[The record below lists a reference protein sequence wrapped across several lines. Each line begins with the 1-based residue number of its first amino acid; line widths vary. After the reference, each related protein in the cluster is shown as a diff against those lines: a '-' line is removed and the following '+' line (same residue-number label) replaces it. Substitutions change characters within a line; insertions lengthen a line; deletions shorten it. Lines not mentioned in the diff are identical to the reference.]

1 MQSQAMFPNLPHRY
15 QSSTDLNVKKIEM
28 REELED
34 AGLAIQ
40 QDVSEE
46 NLLRQK
52 QRAQY
57 VEVFAK
63 QTDPEMAKRAKL
75 LIQQIDT
82 KLTPRIPT
90 PAQRNL
96 TPRFLEK

>member
-1 MQSQAMFPNLPHRY
+1 MQAKAMFPHVPARY
-15 QSSTDLNVKKIEM
+15 QSSTDFDVKKIEM

-40 QDVSEE
+40 EDVSEE

-57 VEVFAK
+57 VEIFAENS
-63 QTDPEMAKRAKL
+63 DPEMAKRARL
-75 LIQQIDT
+75 LIKQIDT

-90 PAQRNL
+90 PIQRKL
-96 TPRFLEK
+96 FRDF